1 MNPVAERKGLLIV
14 FTGDGKGKTTAALGM
29 AMRSAGHSLNV
40 CIIQFIKGSWHY
52 GEIDAIRQ
60 YSPLIELHVMGRGFT
75 WKSDNLEEDKRLAQQ
90 GWEFAQKMLASG
102 KYDLVVLDEFTY
114 LLHYHMVELASCLEV
129 LQNRNDQQ
137 HVVIT
142 GRYAPVAL
150 IDCADLVTEMKVIK
164 HPLASGVKA
173 QLGIEY

>member
-1 MNPVAERKGLLIV
+1 
-14 FTGDGKGKTTAALGM
+14 
-29 AMRSAGHSLNV
+29 
-40 CIIQFIKGSWHY
+40 
-52 GEIDAIRQ
+52 
-60 YSPLIELHVMGRGFT
+60 MGRGFT